1 MHIEIPA
8 VFIRLVTLSERNLLM
23 GIEEILNALVAV
35 QGIEAAVCVGRDG
48 FVIEAAAAAGA
59 DVDAI
64 GAMVATG
71 LGSAESVGR
80 ELNVGG
86 LSQAMM
92 EYDQGVIVMTAIGND
107 AILAV
112 VAATSAS
119 LGNVRL
125 QVRKRRT
132 ELEAAL

>member
-1 MHIEIPA
+1 M
-8 VFIRLVTLSERNLLM
+8 S
-23 GIEEILNALVAV
+23 IEEILKALVEV

-48 FVIEAAAAAGA
+48 FVIEAAAAANA

-80 ELNVGG
+80 ELSVGS

-92 EYDQGVIVMTAIGND
+92 EYDNGVIVMTAIGTD
-107 AILAV
+107 AILSV
-112 VAATSAS
+112 VASTSAS

-125 QVRKRRT
+125 QVRKRKT
-132 ELEAAL
+132 ELEAVL

>member
-1 MHIEIPA
+1 
-8 VFIRLVTLSERNLLM
+8 M

-48 FVIEAAAAAGA
+48 FVIEAAAAAGS

-92 EYDQGVIVMTAIGND
+92 EYDQGVIVMTAIGSD

-125 QVRKRRT
+125 QVRKRRV

>member
-1 MHIEIPA
+1 MEIK
-8 VFIRLVTLSERNLLM
+8 
-23 GIEEILNALVAV
+23 GILNALVEV

-48 FVIEAAAAAGA
+48 FVIEAAAAASA

-80 ELNVGG
+80 ELEVGK

-92 EYDQGVIVMTAIGND
+92 EYDGGVIVMTAIGNE
-107 AILAV
+107 AILSV

-125 QVRKRRT
+125 QVRKRKK
-132 ELEAAL
+132 ELEAVI

>member
-1 MHIEIPA
+1 
-8 VFIRLVTLSERNLLM
+8 M
-23 GIEEILNALVAV
+23 GIEEILKELVAV
-35 QGIEAAVCVGRDG
+35 PGIEAAVCVGRDG

-80 ELNVGG
+80 ELNVGA
-86 LSQAMM
+86 LDQAMM
-92 EYDQGVIVMTAIGND
+92 EYAQGVIVMTAVGDD
-107 AILAV
+107 AILSV
-112 VAATSAS
+112 VASTTAS

-125 QVRKRRT
+125 QVRKRKK
-132 ELEAAL
+132 ELAEAL